1 MNEAL
6 AVAISLQ
13 TRTNAEWLN
22 DLRGSGPVQAQALQ
36 ELRGYLVRV
45 AMTYLERRWER
56 LAGLEHA
63 ELLQLAQDLAQE
75 ALLDLL
81 KKLDTFRGESRFT
94 TWAYKFVINVAAE
107 ELRRRRWQN
116 VSLEAPLPLEDLPSL
131 ADSLA
136 NGTSLDP
143 EQALLRK
150 TVWEVLRRIVA
161 EDLTERQRTVLIALI
176 IHDAPVGEVARQLKT
191 TPNNVYKILHDA
203 RRKLKRRLLDE
214 AITPEYVRELFSE
227 GG

>member
-1 MNEAL
+1 MSKAL
-6 AVAISLQ
+6 AVAISSQ
-13 TRTNAEWLN
+13 TRTNAEWLS
-22 DLRGSGPVQAQALQ
+22 DLQGTGPVQAQALQ
-36 ELRGYLVRV
+36 ELRDYLVRV
-45 AMTYLERRWER
+45 AVIYLERRWEH

-75 ALLDLL
+75 ALLDILN
-81 KKLDTFRGESRFT
+81 KLDAFRGESRFT

-116 VSLEAPLPLEDLPSL
+116 ISLETPLPIEDLPP
-131 ADSLA
+131 LA
-136 NGTSLDP
+136 NILPSRKSLDP
-143 EQALLRK
+143 EKAVLRK
-150 TVWEVLRRIVA
+150 AVWESLRRIVA
-161 EDLTERQRTVLIALI
+161 EELTERQRTVLIAVILQE
-176 IHDAPVGEVARQLKT
+176 APVEDVARQLET